1 MIATQLRTG
10 NQGQPSQALD
20 TSPAPRL
27 SHARDASDGETCSRP
42 RPRHVRAADRI
53 AALLAEQGVEHVF
66 GLPGGPIAPLNDAL
80 MDISSMHS
88 IAMRHENSAMFAA
101 AGYARTSGRIGV
113 VVVTSGPGILN
124 GMTGLASAYCDGIPL
139 LVLVGEV
146 PRSLHGKN
154 ALQDGEYLGIRNI
167 LGAVTKWTSE
177 VPDSNA
183 AAPMLQRAIQIAMSG
198 RCGPVALLL
207 PMDVLAG
214 PARDTRT
221 AVAETRSVHI
231 PGALMDSVVR
241 AINASATGVLFAGAG
256 VRNQGGSIPLRALA
270 EQLRW
275 PVMTTPKGKGVFP
288 ESHPLSLGVFGMG
301 GHPSAQRYMQ
311 QGVDTL
317 LAIGTSLGDL
327 ATNGWSPLLQPHQT
341 FIHVDIDAAQVGRN
355 YAADL
360 SIAAPATVFLRELCM
375 RLSPHPVRDQ
385 AQDYGVHRHED
396 PTQIGNGPE
405 GRIAPPRAIWEIQ
418 QCMPERTIFVVDSG
432 EHFFFAT
439 HYLQIDWPDAYV
451 VMTGLGSMGSSISAI
466 GIKQAR
472 PDRPVAVIC
481 GDGGFA
487 MMAPDIATAAQHGME
502 IVFFVLND
510 ERLGMVERGNNR
522 IYGRTPSYTTTP
534 LDVPRMARSLG
545 ARAATVMH
553 AGEIAELGLDSL
565 LRNKPLVVD
574 VRIDRLVEMPQ
585 NQRLSSLSQVAHPPS
600 GGYSSRDP

>member
-1 MIATQLRTG
+1 MSTTHLRNRNHEQHAPTLDTAPASR
-10 NQGQPSQALD
+10 PSQEAG
-20 TSPAPRL
+20 TSHREPSCHHRAR
-27 SHARDASDGETCSRP
+27 HA
-42 RPRHVRAADRI
+42 RAADRI
-53 AALLAEQGVEHVF
+53 AALLAAQGVEHVF

-80 MDISSMHS
+80 MDVSSIRP

-101 AGYARTSGRIGV
+101 AGYARTSGKLGV

-124 GMTGLASAYCDGIPL
+124 GMTGLASAYCDGVPL

-154 ALQDGEYLGIRNI
+154 ALQDGDHLGIRNI
-167 LGAVTKWTSE
+167 LGAVTKWTAE
-177 VPDSNA
+177 VPDAGA
-183 AAPMLQRAIQIAMSG
+183 AVTMVQRAIQIAMSG
-198 RCGPVALLL
+198 RRGPVALLL
-207 PMDVLAG
+207 PMDVLVA

-221 AVAETRSVHI
+221 AVAETRDMRI
-231 PGALMDSVVR
+231 PGDAMASVVR
-241 AINASATGVLFAGAG
+241 AIQASATGVLFVGAG

-301 GHPSAQRYMQ
+301 GHPSAQRYLQ
-311 QGVDTL
+311 RGVDTV

-327 ATNGWSPLLQPHQT
+327 ATNGWSPLLRPRQT
-341 FIHVDIDAAQVGRN
+341 LIHVDIDAAQIGRN

-360 SIAAPATVFLRELCM
+360 SIAAPAALFLRELCTVLPP
-375 RLSPHPVRDQ
+375 RPVRDQ
-385 AQDYGVHRHED
+385 ELVHGIQRHED
-396 PTQIGNGPE
+396 PTQLGNGPE
-405 GRIAPPRAIWEIQ
+405 GRIDPARAIWEIQ
-418 QCMPERTIFVVDSG
+418 QLMPENTIFVIDSG
-432 EHFFFAT
+432 DHFFFAT
-439 HYLQIDWPDAYV
+439 HYLQIDRPDAFV
-451 VMTGLGSMGSSISAI
+451 VMTGLGSMGSSISAL

-487 MMAPDIATAAQHGME
+487 MMAPDIATAAQHDME
-502 IVFFVLND
+502 IAFFVLDD

-522 IYGRTPSYTTTP
+522 IYGRTPAYPTTP

-553 AGEIAELGLDSL
+553 AGELTRLGLDTL

-574 VRIDRLVEMPQ
+574 VRIDRQVEMPG
-585 NQRLSSLSQVAHPPS
+585 NQRLAALAEVAHPPA
-600 GGYSSRDP
+600 GGCPPVG